1 MRTSSTG
8 QRKGAKRRKSTTIT
22 PVVAAFAISAAA
34 YSRMPQRGPL
44 DLSPLV
50 PFNVAGSGDAARLG
64 IALLIPGTALGV
76 WLLLNFLASIRGPV
90 RGLPQWWLNEATGSE
105 ALSRFEPT
113 YNTIAFAVTALL
125 ALIHAAIVASFIG
138 AGSWIYPALTL
149 VTGAGMIAVG
159 NILPR
164 VRPNWIVGLR
174 TRRTLSDDCCVP
186 RRSALRSADRICR
199 SAFILSRCVLHCGA
213 RTSRHA
219 ARRHEQVEIER
230 HCHAA
235 LRTRATHFTLQSTLH
250 TSERGMR
257 DNGTTQAIAR
267 SIMSS
272 AVLALLFVVGG
283 AAPAHAQ
290 AALLGPGAA
299 YLGIGAS
306 GMATGELDDA
316 LAARGYPT
324 FGRTALAVNLG
335 AYRILSSGVML
346 GAEWHGLIMGEQA
359 HHENEVGLGGGYGT
373 LGIGYMM
380 KVSPR
385 ARLYPRIGLGG
396 GGMGLWIE
404 NDSVVAFE
412 GLQAR

>member
-1 MRTSSTG
+1 
-8 QRKGAKRRKSTTIT
+8 
-22 PVVAAFAISAAA
+22 
-34 YSRMPQRGPL
+34 
-44 DLSPLV
+44 
-50 PFNVAGSGDAARLG
+50 
-64 IALLIPGTALGV
+64 
-76 WLLLNFLASIRGPV
+76 
-90 RGLPQWWLNEATGSE
+90 
-105 ALSRFEPT
+105 
-113 YNTIAFAVTALL
+113 
-125 ALIHAAIVASFIG
+125 
-138 AGSWIYPALTL
+138 
-149 VTGAGMIAVG
+149 
-159 NILPR
+159 
-164 VRPNWIVGLR
+164 
-174 TRRTLSDDCCVP
+174 
-186 RRSALRSADRICR
+186 
-199 SAFILSRCVLHCGA
+199 
-213 RTSRHA
+213 
-219 ARRHEQVEIER
+219 
-230 HCHAA
+230 
-235 LRTRATHFTLQSTLH
+235 
-250 TSERGMR
+250 MR

-373 LGIGYMM
+373 LGSGSML

-385 ARLYPRIGLGG
+385 ARLYPRSGLGG
-396 GGMGLWIE
+396 GGMGVWRD
-404 NDSVVAFE
+404 NDSGVAFDE
-412 GLQAR
+412 ILANPEASDAGRRELVLSRVSPVLDIGIGAELLPRGRGRGPLIGVRLGYLAAPVNTDWELYDHSVVGGPAASIGGPYIRGVIGVGWRR